1 MPYTDWRKKMA
12 TYEDIQKVNSEIKLS
27 DIGRGDGYAEVPEKV
42 RAFRKLFP
50 MGSITSEILSLQDGV
65 VVIKAT
71 ASVDGIILGEGI
83 AYEKEGSSF
92 INRTSYIENAQTSAV
107 GRAISFIGLIGGKS
121 IASYEEVA
129 NAKKQQMIMDEE
141 EKRAKLKG
149 LLEETNSDVT
159 KFLEWCSE
167 KCEREIAS
175 VDVMR
180 DKELDLAIKQVE
192 RKKGKK

>member
-1 MPYTDWRKKMA
+1 MSI
-12 TYEDIQKVNSEIKLS
+12 TYSDIERINSEIKLS

-42 RAFRKLFP
+42 KAFRKLFP

-71 ASVDGIILGEGI
+71 ASVDGVVLGEGI

-129 NAKKQQMIMDEE
+129 NAKKQQMVMDEE

-149 LLEETNSDVT
+149 LLEETDSDVP

-167 KCEREIAS
+167 KCMRKITS
-175 VDVMR
+175 VDVMK

-192 RKKGKK
+192 K

>member
-1 MPYTDWRKKMA
+1 MA
-12 TYEDIQKVNSEIKLS
+12 ITYEDIQKVNSEIKLS

-141 EKRAKLKG
+141 EKRAKVKK
-149 LLEETNSDVT
+149 LLEETNSDVP
-159 KFLEWCSE
+159 KFLEWASE
-167 KCEREIAS
+167 KCERPIKA
-175 VDVMR
+175 VDEMR
-180 DKELDLAIKQVE
+180 DKELDIMINQLEYTKKNG
-192 RKKGKK
+192 RKKKETK